1 MKKQSREK
9 AARPKQKRKRL
20 ALWIVLG
27 ILVIGLIFGALH
39 VKRILTKPETFF
51 TEAAPTVKPEATLL
65 APAFPIV
72 TPPPTA
78 AATKTVSVS
87 IPQGT
92 PAPAEAPKDSPAA
105 DGAVQTTPAASE
117 TPAPTPSPTASST
130 PRPSAANTLNIML
143 MGIDAYENGG
153 TTSGTMPHTD
163 VMMVIA
169 INFDEN
175 TVDLITLPRD
185 TLTTAPGYHGYYKL
199 NGVFNVGLGGWK
211 KPKGR
216 SDELAE
222 GFLLT
227 CRAAEQ
233 WLGGISIPYYYGV
246 DFQAVIDIVDT
257 IGGIDYDVDQPFHSH
272 SGSRSYGKGMHHLDG
287 DAVLGY
293 LRIRQS
299 ADGLDSSRTA
309 RQRRMMVA
317 IFKKLKSEG
326 RLSQIPSLINAA
338 NSGVYTNTTLS
349 QTTALANYA
358 ASLEGENIHTWSMY
372 GEIGTIEYEW
382 RYVYVDQQNRIDLI
396 REIFGIQA
404 EPVGTCT
411 RQYERW
417 LHQVGFSAMK
427 YMRQA
432 EKLLARVQEMKDA
445 GATFTDRQIG
455 LYSDCYLAYT
465 ALRESFDDATETL
478 AAEYAYTPWREKKNP
493 NRNAW
498 TQDNID
504 QDRDLTALENSIKQN
519 IRGLQAALKTA
530 ATNLADAIGYHKLSW
545 GIYPKW
551 YEDPDINEVIVAFG

>member
-1 MKKQSREK
+1 MEEQPRKDAR
-9 AARPKQKRKRL
+9 RPKQKRKRL

-27 ILVIGLIFGALH
+27 ILLIGLLFGALH
-39 VKRILTKPETFF
+39 VKRILTKPETLF
-51 TEAAPTVKPEATLL
+51 TETAPTAMPGATLL

-78 AATKTVSVS
+78 AATKAVTVSV
-87 IPQGT
+87 PQGT
-92 PAPAEAPKDSPAA
+92 PASGEGPK
-105 DGAVQTTPAASE
+105 VTPATGE
-117 TPAPTPSPTASST
+117 TAAPTPTPTASST
-130 PRPSAANTLNIML
+130 PRPSAANTLNVML
-143 MGIDAYENGG
+143 MGIDAFENGG

-169 INFDEN
+169 INFDED

-185 TLTTAPGYHGYYKL
+185 TMTTAPGYYGYYKL
-199 NGVFNVGLGGWK
+199 NGVFNVGLGGWT

-216 SDELAE
+216 SDELAD

-246 DFQAVIDIVDT
+246 DFQAVIDIVDA
-257 IGGIDYDVDQPFHSH
+257 IGGIDYDVDQPFHAH
-272 SGSRSYGKGMHHLDG
+272 NSGRSYGTGMHHLDG

-293 LRIRQS
+293 LRIRQG

-317 IFKKLKSEG
+317 IFKKLKNEG
-326 RLSQIPSLINAA
+326 KFSMIPSLINAA

-358 ASLEGENIHTWSMY
+358 SGLEGENIRTWSMF
-372 GEIGTIEYEW
+372 GEIGTIEYDW

-396 REIFGIQA
+396 REIFGIEA

-432 EKLLARVQEMKDA
+432 EKLLVRVQEMKDA
-445 GATFTDRQIG
+445 GATFTEEQIG
-455 LYSDCYLAYT
+455 LYSRCYLAYT
-465 ALRESFDDATETL
+465 ALREGFDSATDTL

-493 NRNAW
+493 NRGSW
-498 TQDNID
+498 TQDYID
-504 QDRDLTALENSIKQN
+504 KDRELTALEGDIKTSIKA
-519 IRGLQAALKTA
+519 LQATLKDA
-530 ATNLADAIGYHKLSW
+530 ATDLADSIGYKKLSW
-545 GIYPKW
+545 SIHPEW
-551 YEDPDINEVIVAFG
+551 YKDPDVNEVIVAFG